1 VQPPH
6 QSDQLANTWTDSVAY
21 EAYVGRWSRL
31 VACAFLPWLAI
42 EADQRWLD
50 VGCGSG
56 ALVHAILEY
65 AQPRELKGIDQ
76 SPDAIRFLRETVQDQ
91 RVSFDV
97 ADAQALPLDTG
108 YYDVVVSGLVLN
120 FIPDPV
126 TAVREMVRVTR
137 RDATIAAYV
146 WDYAGTMQLMSH
158 FWRAA
163 MALNPAVQQ
172 LVEGLRFPLC
182 QPDTLRELFQGCN
195 LHQVA
200 VEAID
205 IDTTFRDF
213 DDYWTPF
220 LGGQGPAPRYAMSL
234 SEADR
239 VTLRER
245 IRGNLPVAEN
255 GSIPLVAR
263 AWAVRGRH

>member
-1 VQPPH
+1 
-6 QSDQLANTWTDSVAY
+6 VAY

-31 VACAFLPWLAI
+31 VARAFVPWLAI

-56 ALVHAILEY
+56 ALVHAIREY
-65 AQPRELKGIDQ
+65 AQPRELKGIDL
-76 SPDAIRFLRETVQDQ
+76 SPDNIRFLRETILDQ
-91 RVSFDV
+91 RASFDV
-97 ADAQALPLDTG
+97 ADAQALPLETA
-108 YYDVVVSGLVLN
+108 YYDVAVSGLVLN
-120 FIPDPV
+120 FIPDPAA
-126 TAVREMVRVTR
+126 AVREMVRVTR

-163 MALNPAVQQ
+163 MALNPGVQR
-172 LVEGLRFPLC
+172 LVEGLRFPLSH
-182 QPDTLRELFQGCN
+182 PDALKELYHGCN
-195 LHQVA
+195 LHHVT

-234 SEADR
+234 SEEDR

-245 IRGNLPVAEN
+245 IRANLPVAAD
-255 GSIPLVAR
+255 GSILLVAR

>member
-1 VQPPH
+1 MRQPNQPTN
-6 QSDQLANTWTDSVAY
+6 LWTDSAAY
-21 EAYVGRWSRL
+21 EAYVGRWSRI
-31 VACAFLPWLAI
+31 VAHAFVPWLAI
-42 EADQRWLD
+42 KADQRWLD

-56 ALVHAILEY
+56 ALVRMIREH
-65 AQPRELKGIDQ
+65 AQPHEIKGVDQ
-76 SPDAIRFLRETVQDQ
+76 SPDAIRFLRETVHDQ

-97 ADAQALPLDTG
+97 ADAQALPLATG

-120 FIPDPV
+120 FIPNPAA
-126 TAVREMVRVTR
+126 AVREMVRVTR

-146 WDYAGTMQLMSH
+146 WDYAGKMELMSY

-163 MALNPAVQQ
+163 VALNPAVQE

-182 QPDTLRELFQGCN
+182 QPNALRELFEGCS
-195 LHQVA
+195 LHHVTVQ
-200 VEAID
+200 AID
-205 IDTTFRDF
+205 IDTIFRDF

-234 SEADR
+234 SEEDR
-239 VTLRER
+239 TMLRELLR
-245 IRGNLPVAEN
+245 RNLPVAVD

-263 AWAVRGRH
+263 VWAVRGRH